1 MRKRDDNYPAFFDA
15 ETKYDLTKEQ
25 LIEAVRQYTGFK
37 DGIVEFDVSKSGQVR
52 GALIRVKRLEIK
64 G

>member
-1 MRKRDDNYPAFFDA
+1 MSNRKPPVPAFFDA
-15 ETKYDLTKEQ
+15 ETRYEISKEQ

-37 DGIVEFDVSKSGQVR
+37 DGIVDFDVSNKGQVR
-52 GALIRVKRLEIK
+52 GATIRVQRLEIK